1 MSARVLTLT
10 LLAAALFPPA
20 AWAEPSP
27 VAAEMAELLEA
38 GWQRTADGRAEAA
51 DIYNGAKRKAPA
63 NAELL
68 YAYGLVRLK
77 QRQYREAVGQFG
89 EAIAADPAHLPA
101 RQAEIWTLMLL
112 KRFPQAL
119 VQLEALG
126 TALPREEQ
134 AEAIEAPRRQVARF
148 MGRMFGFLEGPAGK
162 AAREDLVVR
171 HRTAIETQFTTQ
183 RNDEFQAG
191 RQAVLEQYDELALGH
206 DQERDQAK
214 VDQEAEKVQEGER
227 IEQERGNIEGE
238 RAAMLERAEKLR
250 EDLEYRLSEIDRQMA
265 PLDTSFNRLAAEA
278 QAVQGE
284 MFNLDQRIGRLLR
297 SADGTEDEFLRRR
310 YLRDADRLSAVYGDY
325 EAQYNALDAEATQ
338 VNAQRSALAADRQGA
353 LERHEAELER
363 LDDRSGILSRNV
375 KRLDREERDTARPAS
390 GSSTRVR
397 TLASRASA
405 FTTYEEFPLESER
418 ARLLA
423 ETGE

>member
-1 MSARVLTLT
+1 
-10 LLAAALFPPA
+10 
-20 AWAEPSP
+20 
-27 VAAEMAELLEA
+27 VAAEIAELLDA

-51 DIYNGAKRKAPA
+51 DIFDAASRQAPA
-63 NAELL
+63 DAELP

-77 QRQYREAVGQFG
+77 QRQYREAAEQFAQ
-89 EAIAADPAHLPA
+89 AIAADPAHLPA

-112 KRFPQAL
+112 KQFPQAL

-126 TALPREEQ
+126 AALPPEEP
-134 AEAIEAPRRQVARF
+134 AEEIEAPRRLAARF

-171 HRTAIETQFTTQ
+171 HRQAVEAGFTTQ

-191 RQAVLEQYDELALGH
+191 RRAVLDRYDELALGH
-206 DQERDQAK
+206 DEERDQTR
-214 VDQEAEKVQEGER
+214 VDQEAEKLQQGER

-250 EDLEYRLSEIDRQMA
+250 EELDARLSEFDRQMA
-265 PLDTSFNRLAAEA
+265 PLDTAFNRLAAEA
-278 QAVQGE
+278 QTVQGE
-284 MFNLDQRIGRLLR
+284 MIDIDRRIGRLLQ
-297 SADGTEDEFLRRR
+297 SADDTDDEFLRRR

-325 EAQYNALDAEATQ
+325 EAQYDALDAEARQ
-338 VNAQRSALAADRQGA
+338 VNAQRAALTAERQGA
-353 LERHEAELER
+353 IERHEAELER
-363 LDDRSGILSRNV
+363 LDDRSGILSRNE
-375 KRLDREERDTARPAS
+375 KRLDREERDTTRPAS
-390 GSSTRVR
+390 GTSTRVR
-397 TLASRASA
+397 TLASKAQA

-423 ETGE
+423 EAGK